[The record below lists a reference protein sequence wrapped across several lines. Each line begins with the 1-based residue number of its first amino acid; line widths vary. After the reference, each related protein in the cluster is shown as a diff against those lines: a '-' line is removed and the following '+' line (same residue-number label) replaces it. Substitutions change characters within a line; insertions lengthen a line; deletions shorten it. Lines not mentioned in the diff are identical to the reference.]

1 MKIPCRLSFA
11 LLTVCAA
18 LPVGGLRAQAPAALA
33 TATPSVSAPAK
44 AAVAPAEAEEN
55 EGGMRRA
62 LEVLTPEERQTLRA
76 AHKAALQ
83 DPSVKAAEATRST
96 DKRGYRQAM
105 RAAMLKA
112 DPNVGPILAKMRES
126 KPNRKNG

>member
-1 MKIPCRLSFA
+1 MKTSLRFPLA

-18 LPVGGLRAQAPAALA
+18 LPAGGLLAQAPAAQA

-44 AAVAPAEAEEN
+44 VASAPAEAEEN

-76 AHKAALQ
+76 AHKAAMQ

-96 DKRGYRQAM
+96 DKKAYRQAM

-112 DPNVGPILAKMRES
+112 NPNVGPILAKMREA
-126 KPNRKNG
+126 KPNKKNL